1 MTAEAG
7 ADRPAPRGE
16 FKAVALVSSA
26 HMVGH
31 FQALVL
37 PPLFPFLKPRLG
49 VGFVELGLA
58 LTVYALATI
67 LAQLPMGWLADRF
80 GSRRLLI
87 AGLCLGGAAIGSIGF
102 FHSYRWFLLAAALNG
117 VANAVY
123 HPADYAILSARVVP
137 ARIGR
142 AFSIHTFAGFLGT
155 AAAPPA
161 MLLLATTAG
170 LSAALFAA
178 GLIGPAVAV
187 PLFCAR
193 RLDNKPMAKPAPVRR
208 ERANSGA
215 ASVWTPAILGL
226 TVFFTLLSLSGSGIQ
241 NFSVVALMN
250 AYHFP
255 FALANLA
262 LTAYLTLTAFGVLAG
277 GFIADMTE
285 RHAEVAAVSFVVNAA
300 LVLVIGMV
308 GLGALALVATM
319 GLAGLLSGMIMPS
332 RDMLVRAAAPPDA
345 IGRAFGIVTLGF
357 GIGGAIGPM
366 LFGWI
371 MDHGMPRWVFGATA
385 VFMLLTVVIAMIG
398 DRQSSR
404 RSLSVLPSR

>member
-1 MTAEAG
+1 
-7 ADRPAPRGE
+7 
-16 FKAVALVSSA
+16 
-26 HMVGH
+26 
-31 FQALVL
+31 
-37 PPLFPFLKPRLG
+37 
-49 VGFVELGLA
+49 
-58 LTVYALATI
+58 
-67 LAQLPMGWLADRF
+67 
-80 GSRRLLI
+80 
-87 AGLCLGGAAIGSIGF
+87 
-102 FHSYRWFLLAAALNG
+102 
-117 VANAVY
+117 
-123 HPADYAILSARVVP
+123 
-137 ARIGR
+137 
-142 AFSIHTFAGFLGT
+142 
-155 AAAPPA
+155 
-161 MLLLATTAG
+161 
-170 LSAALFAA
+170 
-178 GLIGPAVAV
+178 
-187 PLFCAR
+187 
-193 RLDNKPMAKPAPVRR
+193 
-208 ERANSGA
+208 
-215 ASVWTPAILGL
+215 
-226 TVFFTLLSLSGSGIQ
+226 LLSLSGSGIQ

-277 GFIADMTE
+277 GLVADMTE

-308 GLGALALVATM
+308 GLGAFALVATM
-319 GLAGLLSGMIMPS
+319 GLAGFLSGMIMPS

-385 VFMLLTVVIAMIG
+385 VFMLLTVAIAMIG